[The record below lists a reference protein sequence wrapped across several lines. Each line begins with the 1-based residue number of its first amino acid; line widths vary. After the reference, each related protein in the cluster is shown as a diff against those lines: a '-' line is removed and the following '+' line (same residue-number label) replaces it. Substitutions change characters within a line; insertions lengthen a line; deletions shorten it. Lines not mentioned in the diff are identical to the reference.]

1 MDEEG
6 SRGQSDY
13 GCFAPD
19 MNDCQ
24 IKLNSI
30 YVLDPT
36 GLGRAFQTHFDKHT
50 HMDYGCFAP
59 DLIARVS
66 YECAC
71 RNVSEMPYLG
81 LSDQDV

>member
-6 SRGQSDY
+6 SRGQS
-13 GCFAPD
+13 
-19 MNDCQ
+19 
-24 IKLNSI
+24 
-30 YVLDPT
+30 
-36 GLGRAFQTHFDKHT
+36 
-50 HMDYGCFAP
+50 DYGCFAP

-81 LSDQDV
+81 LSDQEHRSNSTLFGNRSYYLSVD